1 MTLLTA
7 SMFVAHGVENLME
20 LYTSGLVSTYIFD
33 VAKECGKRERE
44 RERERERKQL
54 KKYLNM
60 FEADFIVR

>member
-44 RERERERKQL
+44 RERKQL

>member
-44 RERERERKQL
+44 REREREKATQ
-54 KKYLNM
+54 KV
-60 FEADFIVR
+60 FEYV

>member
-33 VAKECGKRERE
+33 VAKECRKRGRERE
-44 RERERERKQL
+44 REKATQ
-54 KKYLNM
+54 KV
-60 FEADFIVR
+60 FEYV

>member
-44 RERERERKQL
+44 RERERKQL

>member
-1 MTLLTA
+1 VTLLTA

-44 RERERERKQL
+44 RERERKQL

>member
-7 SMFVAHGVENLME
+7 SIFVAHGVENLMD

-44 RERERERKQL
+44 RKQL

>member
-33 VAKECGKRERE
+33 VAKECGKRG
-44 RERERERKQL
+44 RERERKQL

>member
-33 VAKECGKRERE
+33 VAKECRKRERE
-44 RERERERKQL
+44 RERERATQKV
-54 KKYLNM
+54 
-60 FEADFIVR
+60 FEYV

>member
-7 SMFVAHGVENLME
+7 SIFVAHGVENLMD

-44 RERERERKQL
+44 REREKATQ
-54 KKYLNM
+54 KV
-60 FEADFIVR
+60 FEYV